1 MVQPVYFVVPQGL
14 VITTPRQFSLTS
26 DSDIYLKYEDVRAWG
41 KVDQPRGTVVI
52 IDLAPKGTERQDF
65 DTFIA
70 YDGQWVQQLL
80 NYSTDETGGGGTG
93 GQGDLRV
100 AAGGFYGL
108 FSPSLSVSFPAAN
121 TFVELNQA
129 NLVGLN
135 PYAQAGSSNVT
146 YDIVNNR
153 LRLDWTTPVPT
164 SDSWLQGIAV
174 LTLAATNNNQTY
186 AVAFGVNGVVEP
198 QFQVQFIRENPGDS
212 ETVTLHGH
220 RQVPNGTELSIFI
233 ANLTSTSPV
242 EISNVNFR
250 FFGNNDVS

>member
-1 MVQPVYFVVPQGL
+1 MLYSFFQIPRASVITVPQRYTL
-14 VITTPRQFSLTS
+14 NEYQDVQISFS
-26 DSDIYLKYEDVRAWG
+26 EVVAWWR
-41 KVDQPRGTVVI
+41 VVQSRGTVVFI
-52 IDLAPKGTERQDF
+52 RLKISDDAFGVDDGLFVALDGTWTEALEDSTAPP
-65 DTFIA
+65 
-70 YDGQWVQQLL
+70 
-80 NYSTDETGGGGTG
+80 GGGGG
-93 GQGDLRV
+93 GGDIRV

-108 FSPSLSVSFPAAN
+108 FEPALSVSFPAAN

-146 YDIVNNR
+146 YDVVNNR
-153 LRLDWTTPVPT
+153 LRLDWAAPVPT
-164 SDSWLQGIAV
+164 TDSWLQGMAV